1 MIIISDYSDKGED
14 KAMNVRTVILKT
26 IAGIYNWIQA
36 AEILGY
42 TPRHM
47 SRIKKRYEEYG
58 RGGLF
63 DLKDKNR
70 SKAHKNGSIRKDSN
84 ALQR

>member
-1 MIIISDYSDKGED
+1 MVIISDYSDKGVD
-14 KAMNVRTVILKT
+14 KAMLVRTVILRT

-58 RGGLF
+58 FEILSSFLCKFFLF
-63 DLKDKNR
+63 L
-70 SKAHKNGSIRKDSN
+70 KNGKSAVLKTS
-84 ALQR
+84 L